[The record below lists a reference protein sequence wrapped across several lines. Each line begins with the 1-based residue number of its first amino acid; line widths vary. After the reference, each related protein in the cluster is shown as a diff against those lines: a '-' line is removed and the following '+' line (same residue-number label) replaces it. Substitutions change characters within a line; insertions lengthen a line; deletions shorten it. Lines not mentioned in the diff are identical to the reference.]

1 MKAKVRYISI
11 AFIGVLLLAGNMETR
26 GQVFWLGV
34 NGGATYSWFTSP
46 KADNLVTGDGLGWNL
61 GFFARYGKRPFYQLG
76 FHWTRAATDMKYFL
90 TDDLVIEDQVPFH
103 NFDLVVKAG
112 YEIIRKSMFKWH
124 VNGGPLIGTSLLFST
139 NIFDIE
145 RDDMR
150 NPQLGLAAGTGI
162 QFMNFILDLDY
173 QYHLTELFVGDETDL
188 GIDFGSHLQHITL
201 KVGLIF

>member
-1 MKAKVRYISI
+1 MKTKVRHIYFASI
-11 AFIGVLLLAGNMETR
+11 VVLLLTGSLETR
-26 GQVFWLGV
+26 GQVFWLGL

-90 TDDLVIEDQVPFH
+90 TETLVIEDQVPFH
-103 NFDLVVKAG
+103 NFDLVAKVG
-112 YEIIRKSMFKWH
+112 YEVIRKPIFKWH
-124 VNGGPLIGTSLLFST
+124 VNGGPFLGTSLLFST
-139 NIFDIE
+139 NTFEIE

-150 NPQLGLAAGTGI
+150 NPQLGLSAGTGI

-188 GIDFGSHLQHITL
+188 GIEFGSHLQHITL
-201 KVGLIF
+201 KVGFIF